1 MFRRVLTLC
10 LTALV
15 MGPMAFAGDGL
26 DLGVGESKT
35 LDLKEMA
42 DSVNLS
48 TGGVVSVSKG
58 KNKTQVI
65 VEGKSPGQTELSVKL
80 SDGRLLSYSITV
92 LDAAALSRQLDTVRR
107 ILASA
112 PELAVAR
119 QGRQIVI
126 SGKVRSRQA
135 MQSLA
140 NVKAQFPGTVI
151 DATEKNV
158 PEANQVVQTINRVL
172 NENDIGNIQAQ
183 SYGRILVLEGSPKDE
198 SERELAL
205 RIAKMISPD
214 VEDRMSKTSSAA
226 PSINIEVMFVEV
238 QKTNSQTI
246 GLKDPTKYD
255 DSGKAK
261 VPGKPLGTATHPG
274 VSGSSGK
281 LNWQVGSLTA
291 FLQMI
296 QTKTSSRVLSNPQ
309 LITRSGVEAKFHSG
323 GKIFLESH
331 TFQNGQ
337 QLTEFKEVKYGIEL
351 GVNPVI
357 DRLGQIDVKLG
368 TVVTELGAPKYEGKM
383 PTILG
388 TEVNTAV
395 TLKDGQ
401 SILLSGLVNKKNR
414 KSVDKVPLL
423 GDIPIVG
430 ELFKS
435 RNFEDEDSEL
445 LVLVTM
451 NKVGGAEQKSGQAAQ
466 LWKKGGRDVEFSI
479 FD

>member
-10 LTALV
+10 LMALTFS
-15 MGPMAFAGDGL
+15 PLALAGEGL
-26 DLGVGESKT
+26 KLGVGESKT

-42 DSVNLS
+42 ESVNLS
-48 TGGVVSVSKG
+48 SGGVVSVSKG
-58 KNKTQVI
+58 PNKSIVV
-65 VEGKSPGQTELSVKL
+65 VEGKSPGQTELNVKL
-80 SDGRLLSYSITV
+80 SGGRVTSYSITV
-92 LDAAALSRQLDTVRR
+92 LDAAALTRQLETVRR

-112 PELAVAR
+112 PEVAVAR
-119 QGRQIVI
+119 QGRQILI

-135 MQSLA
+135 MQSIA

-172 NENDIGNIQAQ
+172 NENDIGNIQAV

-198 SERELAL
+198 SERELAM

-214 VEDRMSKTSSAA
+214 IEDRMSKTSSAA

-238 QKTNSQTI
+238 QKTNNETI
-246 GLKDPTKYD
+246 GLKDQTRYSD
-255 DSGKAK
+255 DGKAHT
-261 VPGKPLGTATHPG
+261 PGKALGTVTHPG
-274 VSGSSGK
+274 VSGAAGK
-281 LNWQVGSLTA
+281 MNWQIGSLSA

-296 QTKTSSRVLSNPQ
+296 QTKSSSRVLSNPQ

-323 GKIFLESH
+323 GKLFVESH
-331 TFQNGQ
+331 LVQNGITTVE
-337 QLTEFKEVKYGIEL
+337 LKEIKYGIEL
-351 GVNPVI
+351 GVSPVI

-368 TVVTELGAPKYEGKM
+368 TIVTELGAPKLESKM

-388 TEVNTAV
+388 TEVQTAV

-435 RNFEDEDSEL
+435 RSFEDEDSEL

-451 NKVGGAEQKSGQAAQ
+451 NKVGGAEQKSGQAGQ